1 MKLTNQQFVQQCKID
16 GIEIILDWDQAEH
29 TYEEWCELILAT
41 YIELTLDLINIDL
54 MTATNNLQDIII
66 PLKQTIE
73 DIKNNIN

>member
-29 TYEEWCELILAT
+29 TYEEWCELILT
-41 YIELTLDLINIDL
+41 MYIEISLDDL
-54 MTATNNLQDIII
+54 MTVISNLQDVVI

-73 DIKNNIN
+73 DIRNNIN